1 MSGISS
7 SIAIWQVLN
16 VPSVIGLLDG
26 GLYRYNRPINS
37 RKRDVVIST
46 PEQGKVDINIHVPN
60 LVLQDDQTNPDLA
73 QMKLITDAVLSLLSG
88 YDFDKVGL
96 PQRDADGQ
104 WFCQIQIN
112 YYNVDAGLS
121 VELWSLSRVDDGYGG
136 FTATKALVWS
146 GLAQQVD
153 VKKGSQIQVAA
164 GRYEFNL
171 ETDWLLPQ
179 DASPEKFMHLIT
191 EEGEYVING
200 IMPDSGGWR
209 LNTRRKDEVYSVA
222 TT

>member
-7 SIAIWQVLN
+7 SIAIWRVLN

-73 QMKLITDAVLSLLSG
+73 QMKVITDAVLSLLSG

-104 WFCQIQIN
+104 WLCQIRIN
-112 YYNVDAGLS
+112 YNSVDAGLA
-121 VELWSLSRVDDGYGG
+121 VELWSLTRVDDGYGG
-136 FTATKALVWS
+136 FTATKALHWS
-146 GLAQQVD
+146 GIAQQVD
-153 VKKGSQIQVAA
+153 IKRGSQLQIAA

-179 DASPEKFMHLIT
+179 DAEPQKFMHLIT
-191 EEGEYVING
+191 AGGEYVING
-200 IMPDSGGWR
+200 IIPEAGGWR
-209 LNTRRKDEVYSVA
+209 LNTRRKDGAYTA
-222 TT
+222 

>member
-7 SIAIWQVLN
+7 SISIWRVLN

-73 QMKLITDAVLSLLSG
+73 QMKLITDAVLTLLSG

-104 WFCQIQIN
+104 WFCQIRIN
-112 YYNVDAGLS
+112 YNSVDAGLS
-121 VELWSLSRVDDGYGG
+121 VELWSLTRVDDGYGG
-136 FTATKALVWS
+136 FTVTKSLQWS
-146 GLAQQVD
+146 GIAQQVD
-153 VKKGSQIQVAA
+153 IKRGSQLQVAA

-179 DASPEKFMHLIT
+179 DAEPQKFMHLIT
-191 EEGEYVING
+191 AEGEYVING
-200 IMPDSGGWR
+200 IIPEAGGWR
-209 LNTRRKDEVYSVA
+209 LNTRRKDGAYTA
-222 TT
+222 

>member
-7 SIAIWQVLN
+7 SISIWRVLN

-73 QMKLITDAVLSLLSG
+73 QMKQITDAVLTLLSG

-104 WFCQIQIN
+104 WFCQIRIN
-112 YYNVDAGLS
+112 YNSVDAGLS
-121 VELWSLSRVDDGYGG
+121 VELWSLTRVDDGYGG
-136 FTATKALVWS
+136 FTVTKSLQWS
-146 GLAQQVD
+146 GIAQQVD
-153 VKKGSQIQVAA
+153 IKRGSQLQVAA

-179 DASPEKFMHLIT
+179 DAEPQKFMHLIT
-191 EEGEYVING
+191 AEGEYVING
-200 IMPDSGGWR
+200 IIPEAGGWR
-209 LNTRRKDEVYSVA
+209 LNTRRKDGAYTA
-222 TT
+222 

>member
-7 SIAIWQVLN
+7 SIAIWRVLN

-37 RKRDVVIST
+37 RKRDIVIST

-73 QMKLITDAVLSLLSG
+73 QMKLITDAVLNLLAG

-104 WFCQIQIN
+104 WFCQIRIN
-112 YYNVDAGLS
+112 YDEAEDIGIDAEL
-121 VELWSLSRVDDGYGG
+121 VELSGVSDGYGG
-136 FTATKALVWS
+136 FTSSRLAVWT
-146 GLAQQVD
+146 GQARQVD
-153 VKKGSQIQVAA
+153 IKKGSQVVVAA
-164 GRYEFNL
+164 GRYELNMDS
-171 ETDWLLPQ
+171 DWILPIDAPVRKDTLLVT
-179 DASPEKFMHLIT
+179 A
-191 EEGEYVING
+191 EGEYVIQG
-200 IMPDSGGWR
+200 IIPDSGNWR
-209 LNTRRKDEVYSVA
+209 INTKRKD
-222 TT
+222 